1 MYYSQPFCIRA
12 DGVPAHRRIFFP
24 QQTDYQQISSNIN
37 KYQKNARKTAARFC
51 CVPAA
56 LSTFPLRK
64 RSGLIQN
71 SDKLHTLL
79 SPFFSFT
86 RLFRTIPAFFITIT
100 AAFLLPAPAFLSRE
114 LPETTFSACA
124 FLAAL
129 NPAHGFGD
137 FCVYAYEC
145 TNHFCSPPLLSRLPH
160 DLRTM
165 ISRCSQQGTLRP

>member
-1 MYYSQPFCIRA
+1 MVAFPVRMH
-12 DGVPAHRRIFFP
+12 HRRDVCDRCIFRNDNEIIRQFLDVSLCP
-24 QQTDYQQISSNIN
+24 DWLIIFRNRAN
-37 KYQKNARKTAARFC
+37 
-51 CVPAA
+51 VPVLEITLIYRLA
-56 LSTFPLRK
+56 LVYVFTHSRSPLF
-64 RSGLIQN
+64 
-71 SDKLHTLL
+71 L
-79 SPFFSFT
+79 S
-86 RLFRTIPAFFITIT
+86 LVL
-100 AAFLLPAPAFLSRE
+100 LLPAPAFLSRE